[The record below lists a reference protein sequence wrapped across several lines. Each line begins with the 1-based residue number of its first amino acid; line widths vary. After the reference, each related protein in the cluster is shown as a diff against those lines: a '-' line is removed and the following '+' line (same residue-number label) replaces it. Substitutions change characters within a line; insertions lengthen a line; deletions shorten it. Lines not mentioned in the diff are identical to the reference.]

1 MRNHSPTDP
10 ELLAVWLEHRRE
22 TAFRE
27 LVARYAGL
35 VYATA
40 RRTSRD
46 ESLAAEV
53 SQLTFITLARKAR
66 SLTSCASLGGWL
78 HRTAMMHAKNLRR
91 RTQRENRKLELL
103 AMETQSPSAGDTWK
117 DMQPVLDDALASLSE
132 NDREALLLRFYRAF
146 SVQEV
151 AATLGIATDAA
162 QKRIDRATARLRDK
176 LTRRGVQT
184 GGSLGTAMLAGFA
197 ADAQAA
203 PPISMLA
210 SKAMAAG
217 TGASIGGLTALFN
230 TITTLMKT
238 SSWIPPAAA
247 LLVAGVWTGTKYH
260 SLATIEAEND
270 RLREQVFLAQT
281 SRTSIPTKTRNEDA
295 PLDWQKLA
303 TEPDNGPEKQR
314 LIKRLETTSR
324 EELIAMLDQFATF
337 DCPKGRKTVLEAA
350 VIMPLMRLDPEW
362 VLGHYATRL
371 HEKELRLDWALANWA
386 RKDMAAATAWLDSQ
400 IAAGRLDGKSLD
412 ESRGYGPRVGF
423 ESALIALLIDSDAP
437 AAGRRLGALPVAQ
450 RESVISSLTNMMCNR
465 LLNERLTDGNHLVF
479 ANLVRSQMPTDR
491 QTRTLASCLSYV
503 WGVDEFPKF
512 NAYMD
517 VIEATPDER
526 VSCAEHFSG
535 NYIRMLSN
543 KRKVTLDDL
552 NKLRE
557 RFAEISPDGVESMT
571 AGSLAKAMNGRNAS
585 MMFPQASALAVELM
599 ESTGNDE
606 VLAGFLE
613 IAAFDEPDKPLGREL
628 ATKVRDEQR
637 RVAILDRFK

>member
-1 MRNHSPTDP
+1 M
-10 ELLAVWLEHRRE
+10 
-22 TAFRE
+22 
-27 LVARYAGL
+27 
-35 VYATA
+35 
-40 RRTSRD
+40 
-46 ESLAAEV
+46 AAEV

-66 SLTSCASLGGWL
+66 SLASCQSLGGWL
-78 HRTAMMHAKNLRR
+78 HRTAMMHAKSLRR
-91 RTQRENRKLELL
+91 QNQRENRKRLQL
-103 AMETQSPSAGDTWK
+103 AMETPSHLHDDTWRE
-117 DMQPVLDDALASLSE
+117 MQPVLDDALAALSDK
-132 NDREALLLRFYRAF
+132 DREALLLRFYR
-146 SVQEV
+146 SLTIREV
-151 AATLGIATDAA
+151 AETLGIATDAA
-162 QKRIDRATARLRDK
+162 QKRIDRATARLRTK

-184 GGSLGTAMLAGFA
+184 GGSLGAAMLAGFA

-203 PPISMLA
+203 LPISMLA
-210 SKAMAAG
+210 SKAIAAG
-217 TGASIGGLTALFN
+217 AAGSIGGLSTMFA
-230 TITTLMKT
+230 TIATLMKT
-238 SSWIPPAAA
+238 SSWIPPVAA

-260 SLATIEAEND
+260 SLATVEAGND
-270 RLREQVFLAQT
+270 RLREQVVLAQT
-281 SRTSIPTKTRNEDA
+281 SHTSIPTKTRNEDG
-295 PLDWQKLA
+295 PVDWQKLA

-324 EELIAMLDQFATF
+324 EELIAILDQLATF

-371 HEKELRLDWALANWA
+371 HETGLRLDNALANWA

-412 ESRGYGPRVGF
+412 ESRGDRPRVGF
-423 ESALIALLIDSDAP
+423 ESALIALLIDSDAS

-450 RESVISSLTNMMCNR
+450 RESVISSLTSMMCNR
-465 LLNERLTDGNHLVF
+465 LLQEPLAEGNHLAF
-479 ANLVRSQMPTDR
+479 ANLVRSQIAADR
-491 QTRTLASCLSYV
+491 QTKILAACMDYM
-503 WGVDEFPKF
+503 WGVDEFPRF
-512 NAYMD
+512 TAYMY
-517 VIEATPDER
+517 VIEATPEER

-552 NKLRE
+552 NKLRDH
-557 RFAEISPDGVESMT
+557 FAEISPDGVESMT

-613 IAAFDEPDKPLGREL
+613 IAAFDEPNKPLGREL
-628 ATKVRDEQR
+628 ATKVQDEKR
-637 RVAILDRFK
+637 RLAILDRFK